1 MDGDLNSVRVVITR
15 PEGQSEAL
23 SQRLRALG
31 AIPVPFPVIAIA
43 PPEAGG
49 ALDRAL
55 TNLSDY
61 DWIIFTSVNG
71 VVHFWDRLAAV
82 SVLATG
88 SQSGIP
94 GFTGRIAAIG
104 PATAA
109 ALEQRGVGVDLMPAE
124 YRAEAILAA
133 IGDVA
138 GQYVLLPRADIARAD
153 LADGLRQR
161 GAFVIEA
168 AAYRTVPAT
177 PSADAFKELERG
189 VDIVT
194 FTSASTVQ
202 NFVALTRDRA
212 YGHPL
217 IVCIGPVTA
226 EAARQ
231 QGLRVDAVAEDYTVD
246 GLVEALRRLW
256 KDHTTAN

>member
-1 MDGDLNSVRVVITR
+1 MDADLHGVRVVITR

-31 AIPVPFPVIAIA
+31 AMPVPFPVIAIV

-55 TNLSDY
+55 KNLSDY
-61 DWIIFTSVNG
+61 DWTIFTSVNG
-71 VVHFWDRLAAV
+71 VVHFWQRL
-82 SVLATG
+82 SATSG
-88 SQSGIP
+88 VPADSLTGIP
-94 GFTGRIAAIG
+94 GFKGRIAAIG

-109 ALEQRGVGVDLMPAE
+109 ALEQRGVRVDLLPAE

-177 PSADAFKELERG
+177 PPADAFRELERWD
-189 VDIVT
+189 DIVT
-194 FTSASTVQ
+194 YNSASTVQ
-202 NFVALTRDRA
+202 HFVALTRGRA
-212 YGHPL
+212 YGDPL

-226 EAARQ
+226 EVARQ

-256 KDHTTAN
+256 KDRTTAN

>member
-1 MDGDLNSVRVVITR
+1 MAVDLTGVRVVITR

-23 SQRLRALG
+23 AQRLRRLG
-31 AIPVPFPVIAIA
+31 AIPVRFPVIAIA
-43 PPEAGG
+43 APEVDG

-55 TNLSDY
+55 AHMVDY

-71 VVHFWDRLAAV
+71 VAHVWDRLAACAGTAGD
-82 SVLATG
+82 SLR
-88 SQSGIP
+88 GIP
-94 GFTGRIAAIG
+94 GFHGRVAAIG

-109 ALEQRGVGVDLMPAE
+109 ALDQRGVTVHLMPSE
-124 YRAEAILAA
+124 FRAEAILAA

-153 LADGLRQR
+153 LAHGLRER

-177 PSADAFKELERG
+177 PPAAAFEALCRG

-194 FTSASTVQ
+194 FTSASTARG
-202 NFVALTRDRA
+202 FVALTQDIP
-212 YGHPL
+212 YGDPL
-217 IVCIGPVTA
+217 IACIGPVTA
-226 EAARQ
+226 DAAREL
-231 QGLRVDAVAEDYTVD
+231 GLRVDAVAEAYTVD
-246 GLVEALRRLW
+246 GLIEALQRLW
-256 KDHTTAN
+256 IDHTRPN